1 MAFWSIGPIKGEY
14 QPESFDEKQTMK
26 VEDQDAVGS
35 VSPLVFKGWDP
46 REVTI
51 SFVVDGV
58 KPDADK
64 SLYVDTIL
72 YGFPPMAITFNKAD
86 PEAVWDAIQAMQR
99 PQNGPPFPVDVII
112 PGWGGSN
119 RPRKAVIID
128 ASISRTHIEGAA
140 PKAIRATISVTL
152 KEFYISGGGTAE
164 EQQKAEQSAVEEFQG
179 EFEG

>member
-1 MAFWSIGPIKGEY
+1 MAFWSIGPIRGEY

-26 VEDQDAVGS
+26 VEEQEAAGS

-51 SFVVDGV
+51 SFIVDGV
-58 KPDADK
+58 KPDAEK
-64 SLYVDTIL
+64 AKYVDTMM

-99 PQNGPPFPVDVII
+99 PKDRPPFPVDVII
-112 PGWGGSN
+112 PGWSGNN
-119 RPRKAVIID
+119 RPRKAIIIES
-128 ASISRTHIEGAA
+128 SISRTHIEGEA

-152 KEFYISGGGTAE
+152 KEFFITGGAE
-164 EQQKAEQSAVEEFQG
+164 GEEAATAEQSAVENFQSKFG
-179 EFEG
+179 G

>member
-1 MAFWSIGPIKGEY
+1 MVFWSIGPITGEY

-26 VEDQDAVGS
+26 VEQQEAVGA

-51 SFVVDGV
+51 TFVVDGV
-58 KPDADK
+58 KPDSEK
-64 SLYVDTIL
+64 TQWHSVL
-72 YGFPPMAITFNKAD
+72 YGNQNQTIDYNKAD
-86 PEAVWDAIQAMQR
+86 PESVWQAIQEMQR
-99 PQNGPPFPVDVII
+99 PQYRAPFPVDVII

-119 RPRKAVIID
+119 RPRKAVITE
-128 ASISRTHIEGAA
+128 ASISRTHIEGTA

-152 KEFYISGGGTAE
+152 KEFYISGGGTEE

-179 EFEG
+179 KFEG